1 MIAKRILKK
10 KPKKMELFVPPEDK
24 YAMILIINDIQSH
37 DWYENLKKGEN
48 IYATHE
54 IRFAY
59 PTMPTYIYLTS
70 CKGIAAD
77 AKVGS
82 DDDFDRIRESGIIDV
97 DWGTPLINF
106 REIDGD
112 DSISKDDLIEMG
124 FFKKVP
130 IILKYITKTE
140 YETIESLFED

>member
-1 MIAKRILKK
+1 MITKRILKK
-10 KPKKMELFVPPEDK
+10 KPEKTELFVAPEDK
-24 YAMILIINDIQSH
+24 YAMILIINDLQSRE
-37 DWYENLKKGEN
+37 WYANLKNGEN

-82 DDDFDRIRESGIIDV
+82 DDDFDRIIESGIIDV

-106 REIDGD
+106 REIDG
-112 DSISKDDLIEMG
+112 SISKDDLIELG
-124 FFKKVP
+124 IFKKVP
-130 IILKYITKTE
+130 IILKYITKIE
-140 YETIESLFED
+140 YETIESLFEN